1 MQAGSTSGIS
11 LLQFID
17 KNTLLAVKDL
27 AWVLERMHSV
37 ATDTISQQLLLTEEG
52 DLHAKEKLIDTDDFS
67 RYVLDF
73 KRIDYGVK
81 SFRDE
86 TGATLSLNC
95 SPQPIYHKNFDL
107 VSESFSSLLQDGYKL
122 YILSDSEKQTQRIAN
137 IFEDKGEN
145 IPFTPVSKTLHEG
158 FIDNELHLCFFTDH
172 QLFDRFHKYQLRSDK
187 ARSGKLALSLK
198 ELRQFEVGDYIVHID
213 HGVGK
218 FGGLF
223 RTELNGSMQEVIK
236 LIYQNDD
243 ILFVSIHA
251 LHKLAKYRAKEGE
264 PPRINK
270 LGSGAWEKMKDS
282 MVTDKKILPAVS
294 QTLETAEAGIEKNV
308 TEKSDSRLTK
318 TVTTDT
324 GDAGIIKKVV
334 TGKTNTEVS
343 LPAEIVPPA
352 TDDSNLIEND
362 SEKPEMMLVTED
374 GFIIDGTGTITG
386 VADYEKAVKE
396 GRLTLPSSDQCS
408 KIAATTF
415 TDAPD
420 GILEIVIP
428 ANIIFIEEGTFA
440 DLKDVEWYETEPD
453 NPVYVSR
460 DGVLFS
466 EQETCLFAFPAGRTG
481 IYPIP
486 ENVVRLAKDAFS
498 ESRLFKVIGMKERGM
513 EQTDLPDTLVVE

>member
-1 MQAGSTSGIS
+1 MGLNERFLENEQNISALKIHRTGISVLLLICMWIS
-11 LLQFID
+11 LLDCGTVRIMD
-17 KNTLLAVKDL
+17 VKMAAYEMKAMPSAVEAEKG
-27 AWVLERMHSV
+27 
-37 ATDTISQQLLLTEEG
+37 ILTAG
-52 DLHAKEKLIDTDDFS
+52 
-67 RYVLDF
+67 RCY
-73 KRIDYGVK
+73 
-81 SFRDE
+81 
-86 TGATLSLNC
+86 
-95 SPQPIYHKNFDL
+95 P
-107 VSESFSSLLQDGYKL
+107 
-122 YILSDSEKQTQRIAN
+122 
-137 IFEDKGEN
+137 
-145 IPFTPVSKTLHEG
+145 
-158 FIDNELHLCFFTDH
+158 
-172 QLFDRFHKYQLRSDK
+172 
-187 ARSGKLALSLK
+187 
-198 ELRQFEVGDYIVHID
+198 
-213 HGVGK
+213 
-218 FGGLF
+218 
-223 RTELNGSMQEVIK
+223 
-236 LIYQNDD
+236 
-243 ILFVSIHA
+243 
-251 LHKLAKYRAKEGE
+251 
-264 PPRINK
+264 
-270 LGSGAWEKMKDS
+270 AWEKMKDS

-294 QTLETAEAGIEKNV
+294 QTLGTAEAGIEKNV

-440 DLKDVEWYETEPD
+440 DLKDVEWYETEPG

>member
-1 MQAGSTSGIS
+1 MGLNERFLENEQNISALKIHRTGISVLLLICMWIS
-11 LLQFID
+11 LLDCGTVRIMD
-17 KNTLLAVKDL
+17 VKMAAYEMKAMPSAVEAEKG
-27 AWVLERMHSV
+27 
-37 ATDTISQQLLLTEEG
+37 ILTAG
-52 DLHAKEKLIDTDDFS
+52 
-67 RYVLDF
+67 RCY
-73 KRIDYGVK
+73 
-81 SFRDE
+81 
-86 TGATLSLNC
+86 
-95 SPQPIYHKNFDL
+95 P
-107 VSESFSSLLQDGYKL
+107 
-122 YILSDSEKQTQRIAN
+122 
-137 IFEDKGEN
+137 
-145 IPFTPVSKTLHEG
+145 
-158 FIDNELHLCFFTDH
+158 
-172 QLFDRFHKYQLRSDK
+172 
-187 ARSGKLALSLK
+187 
-198 ELRQFEVGDYIVHID
+198 
-213 HGVGK
+213 
-218 FGGLF
+218 
-223 RTELNGSMQEVIK
+223 
-236 LIYQNDD
+236 
-243 ILFVSIHA
+243 
-251 LHKLAKYRAKEGE
+251 
-264 PPRINK
+264 
-270 LGSGAWEKMKDS
+270 AWEKMKDS
-282 MVTDKKILPAVS
+282 M
-294 QTLETAEAGIEKNV
+294 
-308 TEKSDSRLTK
+308 
-318 TVTTDT
+318 
-324 GDAGIIKKVV
+324 V